1 MKNLF
6 LSLAAIAALSGAAV
20 ASERSYDL
28 RDSDTYHGKF
38 SEQKKGKRLPYDSSA
53 TEAFK
58 AIDDSAPLTAFER
71 MMKTSEENEHGR
83 HD

>member
-1 MKNLF
+1 MKNLL
-6 LSLAAIAALSGAAV
+6 LSLAAITALSGAAV

-38 SEQKKGKRLPYDSSA
+38 SEHAKRHQLPYNSSA